1 MDAAFISFVVVLGLA
16 LYDSI
21 VGTYT
26 GTSTAVEAS
35 ISVDFVDITF

>member
-1 MDAAFISFVVVLGLA
+1 MLFVVVLVLA

-26 GTSTAVEAS
+26 GTCTAVEAL
-35 ISVDFVDITF
+35 ICINFVDITL